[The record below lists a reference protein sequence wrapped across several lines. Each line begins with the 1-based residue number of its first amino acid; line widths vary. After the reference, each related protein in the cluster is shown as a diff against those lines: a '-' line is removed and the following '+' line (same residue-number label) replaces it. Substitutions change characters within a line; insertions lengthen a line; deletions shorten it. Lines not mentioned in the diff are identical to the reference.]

1 VKGADGDTGTRT
13 RERLAAIL
21 DSLGVEPSEPSP
33 CPYLPGRA
41 ARLVLLRPRS
51 FTPGLY
57 HAFMDLNF
65 RRVGWGVYRP
75 QCDGCA
81 ECRQLR
87 VFVPRF
93 RPDRAQRRCL
103 ARNRD
108 VVVTTGDPEPTR
120 EKHAVYRRYLD
131 ERHRGGEMTGSW
143 REFCDFLYEAPS
155 FARETVYR
163 VGGRLLGAG
172 IVDVEPEAMSAVY
185 FYFDPDLG
193 RRSPGTFN
201 VLWLLEECRRLSVP
215 WLYLGYHVAGS
226 RTMSYKAAYR
236 PHEILGSDGGW
247 R

>member
-1 VKGADGDTGTRT
+1 VKNATSDTGART
-13 RERLAAIL
+13 RERLAMVL

-33 CPYLPGRA
+33 CPYLPDRA
-41 ARLVLLRPRS
+41 ARLVLLRPRT

-75 QCDGCA
+75 QCDGCD

-87 VFVPRF
+87 VFAPRF
-93 RPDRAQRRCL
+93 RPNRAQRRCL

-108 VVVTTGDPEPTR
+108 VVVTTGEPEATR

-131 ERHRGGEMTGSW
+131 RRHQGGEMTGSW
-143 REFCDFLYEAPS
+143 REFCDFLYEAPP

-163 VGGRLLGAG
+163 VEGRLLGAG

-193 RRSPGTFN
+193 RRAPGTLN
-201 VLWLLEECRRLSVP
+201 VLWLLEECRRLSIP

-226 RTMSYKAAYR
+226 RTMAYKAAYR
-236 PHEILGSDGGW
+236 PHEVLGSDGRW